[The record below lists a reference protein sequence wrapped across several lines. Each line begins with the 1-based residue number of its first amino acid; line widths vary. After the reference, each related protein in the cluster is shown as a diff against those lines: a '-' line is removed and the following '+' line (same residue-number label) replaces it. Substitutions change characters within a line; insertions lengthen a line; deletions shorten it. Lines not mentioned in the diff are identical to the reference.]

1 MEDRAYYLDEI
12 KINGFEPTPE
22 YKAVM
27 QRQREG
33 KLTDK
38 DREILVNRGYKM
50 KQEKR

>member
-1 MEDRAYYLDEI
+1 MEYRAYHLDEI

-22 YKAVM
+22 YKEVM